1 MWLFLWVRGC
11 DPQRKEADVKQL
23 VGFSAALLL
32 LLTLLPPAPP
42 TPSALYMSL

>member
-1 MWLFLWVRGC
+1 MWLFLWVRGS

-32 LLTLLPPAPP
+32 LTLLPPAPL
-42 TPSALYMSL
+42 TPSGL